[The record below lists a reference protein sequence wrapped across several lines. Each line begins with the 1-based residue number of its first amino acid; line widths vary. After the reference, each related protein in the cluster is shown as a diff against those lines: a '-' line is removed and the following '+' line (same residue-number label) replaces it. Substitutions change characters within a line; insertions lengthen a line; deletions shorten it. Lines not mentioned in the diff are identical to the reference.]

1 MMSLSES
8 GNGHVVYA
16 VTGAGNDRF
25 SAMTRISIF
34 SLRRFNPKCRV
45 TVAFDSIS
53 LRNLLS
59 VGDPL
64 LQETDAVLEVPT
76 PEGGP
81 EFRNRFVK
89 TTLRSCVSGPFLFM
103 DSDTLV
109 RGDIGEIFLPNA
121 EIKGC
126 LNHSIDNILW
136 QIQQKDRETLD
147 LMNWNI
153 WKSCYINGGIIYYS
167 DSEKSRQFANQWHE
181 YWLASYRKTGS
192 CKDQPA
198 LNAALASIVP
208 SFKLLSCKYNAQI
221 KSNSSSAVDA
231 SVWHYYASND
241 SLPVTHVEELVE
253 TVLKTSRFPENEAER
268 VCAMNHP
275 WLRCESLIGAIV
287 LKALNIR
294 CYINPTLQK
303 YLEGKYTAFA
313 LFFFRDLTAT
323 FAIKLMKRLRSVKRS
338 LRSV

>member
-1 MMSLSES
+1 MSLSES

-167 DSEKSRQFANQWHE
+167 DSEKSRKFANQWHE

-221 KSNSSSAVDA
+221 KSNSSSAVGA

-241 SLPVTHVEELVE
+241 SLPFTHVEKLVV
-253 TVLKTSRFPENEAER
+253 TMTKTSRFSENDVAR

-275 WLRCESLIGAIV
+275 WLGCESFIGQMI
-287 LKALNIR
+287 LKQLNNT
-294 CYINPTLQK
+294 CYIKPAMRM
-303 YLEGKYTAFA
+303 YLEGKYLAFV
-313 LFFFRDLTAT
+313 LLLLRDSASFITM
-323 FAIKLMKRLRSVKRS
+323 KLDRRFKSIKRS
-338 LRSV
+338 LRF

>member
-1 MMSLSES
+1 MPFS
-8 GNGHVVYA
+8 NDDNRHVVYA

-25 SAMTRISIF
+25 SVMTRISIF
-34 SLRRFNPKCRV
+34 SLRRFNPKCLV

-53 LRNLLS
+53 LKSFLS
-59 VGDPL
+59 SDDPL
-64 LQETDAVLEVPT
+64 LQETDAVLEIPT

-89 TTLRSCVSGPFLFM
+89 TTLRSCISGPFLFM

-109 RGDIGEIFLPNA
+109 RGDIGEIFSPNA
-121 EIKGC
+121 DVKGC

-136 QIQQKDRETLD
+136 QIQQKDRDTLD

-181 YWLASYRKTGS
+181 YWMASYRKTGS

-208 SFKLLSCKYNAQI
+208 SFELLSCKYNAQI

-241 SLPVTHVEELVE
+241 SLPVTHVEKLVE
-253 TVLKTSRFPENEAER
+253 NVIKTSRFHENEAVR

-275 WLRCESLIGAIV
+275 WLRCESLIGAFV
-287 LKALNIR
+287 LKSLNNR
-294 CYINPTLQK
+294 SYINSTLQK
-303 YLEGKYTAFA
+303 YLEGKYIAFA
-313 LFFFRDLTAT
+313 LFFFRDLAES
-323 FAIKLMKRLRSVKRS
+323 FAMNLMKRLRSVKRS

>member
-1 MMSLSES
+1 MPLSD
-8 GNGHVVYA
+8 GDNGHVVYA

-45 TVAFDSIS
+45 TVAFDSVS

-59 VGDPL
+59 VDDPL

-89 TTLRSCVSGPFLFM
+89 TTLRSRISGPFLFM

-109 RGDIGEIFLPNA
+109 RGDLGEIFLPNA
-121 EIKGC
+121 EVKGT
-126 LNHSIDNILW
+126 LNHSIDNTLW
-136 QIQQKDRETLD
+136 QIQQKDREMLD

-153 WKSCYINGGIIYYS
+153 WQPYYVNGGVIYYN
-167 DSEKSRQFANQWHE
+167 DSEKSRQFASQWHE
-181 YWLASYRKTGS
+181 YWMASYRKTGS

-198 LNAALASIVP
+198 LNAALASVVP
-208 SFKLLSCKYNAQI
+208 SFELLSCKYNAQI
-221 KSNSSSAVDA
+221 KSNSSSAVGA

-241 SLPVTHVEELVE
+241 SLPVTHVEKLVE
-253 TVLKTSRFPENEAER
+253 TMTKTSIFHENDVAR

-275 WLRCESLIGAIV
+275 WLGCESFIGQMI
-287 LKALNIR
+287 LKQLNNT
-294 CYINPTLQK
+294 CYIKPAMRM
-303 YLEGKYTAFA
+303 YLEGKYLAFV
-313 LFFFRDLTAT
+313 LLLLRDSASFITM
-323 FAIKLMKRLRSVKRS
+323 KLDRRFKSIKRS
-338 LRSV
+338 LRF